1 MKDELWIFV
10 LMLMAIGGILGFAVG
25 MGSALVKVLLG

>member
-10 LMLMAIGGILGFAVG
+10 FMLMAIGGIVGVAVG
-25 MGSALVKVLLG
+25 IGSALVKVLLK